1 MNDPIELIRK
11 FNTLAGNTD
20 NVFNVRQSAMYFGLQ
35 LEEMAEKLNN
45 LAAVGTN
52 LSRPY
57 LSQVADELDS
67 LGVEFKKGTY
77 DCEFKNVGR
86 HAIMDDDVDL
96 FVVTVGS
103 LLSQGA
109 DIHGAIAE
117 VNRANMAKVWPDGT
131 MHRDAN
137 GKIVKPEGWTA
148 PDLMPFVNFE

>member
-1 MNDPIELIRK
+1 VNNPIEMIRT

-20 NVFNVRQSAMYFGLQ
+20 DQFNIRQAAMYMGLQ
-35 LEEMAEKLNN
+35 CEELAEKLNN
-45 LAAVGTN
+45 VAKAGTR
-52 LSRPY
+52 LTQPY
-57 LSQVADELDS
+57 LLDIANELDA
-67 LGVEFKKGTY
+67 LGVEFKRGTY
-77 DCEFKNVGR
+77 DLEFTRVDR
-86 HAIMDDDVDL
+86 HAIMDDDIDL

-103 LLSQGA
+103 LLSQGV

-148 PDLMPFVNFE
+148 PDLTPFVCAD